1 MGRGEREAQVL
12 VRDGAAAGR
21 GSTQDRRGR
30 AGGEKIPL
38 HLAKAAM
45 WGEGG
50 MQDKT
55 KQEDRNLPLTSDPFT
70 SHF

>member
-1 MGRGEREAQVL
+1 M
-12 VRDGAAAGR
+12 VRDGVAAER

-38 HLAKAAM
+38 HLAKDDM
-45 WGEGG
+45 WGEGR

-55 KQEDRNLPLTSDPFT
+55 KQEDRNLPLTLDPFT
-70 SHF
+70 FHF